1 MSAYTG
7 LSCTFSYLIREH
19 GSEKVYDW
27 IFEAAQQAA
36 MQPEPDLHLS
46 DALSYLAAAVV
57 SDEVSEAESKV
68 PGVAKSLSSK
78 IEETQKAY
86 DELVAAADLIK
97 FNELEFSDYLEE
109 IEHPLARF
117 SRPMSR
123 FSTPEQPVRSIQKKI
138 EEFQGAEKT
147 EYQWISVDKFMT
159 DEFPSAIERQINL
172 YNDFTTYSS
181 HREDD
186 HPANWKASPFAHL
199 RVKKGELYRLLGL
212 KALYKETAGQLQVV
226 KDLANKF
233 KEAVS
238 SEQAAHS
245 EYDKARSAIE
255 QKIPDDLGRH
265 IPYDVIESIRNKAP
279 KL

>member
-27 IFEAAQQAA
+27 VFEAAQNAA
-36 MQPEPDLHLS
+36 KKEDPDFDLS

-68 PGVAKSLSSK
+68 PEVAGLLKSK
-78 IEETQKAY
+78 IEETQKVY
-86 DELVAAADLIK
+86 DELVAAAALIK
-97 FNELEFSDYLEE
+97 FDDLEFSDYLEE
-109 IEHPLARF
+109 IEQPLARF
-117 SRPMSR
+117 SRAR
-123 FSTPEQPVRSIQKKI
+123 FFTPEQPVCSISKKI

-147 EYQWISVDKFMT
+147 EYQWVSVEKFMT
-159 DEFPSAIERQINL
+159 EEFPSIIERQINL

-186 HPANWKASPFAHL
+186 HPANWKASPFAYL
-199 RVKKGELYRLLGL
+199 RVKKGQLYRLLGL
-212 KALYKETAGQLQVV
+212 KSLYRETAAQLQAV
-226 KDLANKF
+226 KELATKF
-233 KEAVS
+233 KAAVS
-238 SEQAAHS
+238 SEQAAHN

-265 IPYDVIESIRNKAP
+265 IPYDVIESIRSKAP
-279 KL
+279 KP

>member
-36 MQPEPDLHLS
+36 KKEEPDFHLS

-57 SDEVSEAESKV
+57 SNEVSEAESKV
-68 PGVAKSLSSK
+68 PEVARFLKNK
-78 IEETQKAY
+78 IEETQTAY

-97 FNELEFSDYLEE
+97 FNDLEFSDYLEE
-109 IEHPLARF
+109 IEHPLARL
-117 SRPMSR
+117 SRPR
-123 FSTPEQPVRSIQKKI
+123 FSTPQQPVRSIRKKI

-159 DEFPSAIERQINL
+159 EEFPSIIELQINL
-172 YNDFTTYSS
+172 YKDFTTYSS

-186 HPANWKASPFAHL
+186 HPANWKASPFAYL
-199 RVKKGELYRLLGL
+199 RVKKGQLYRLLGL
-212 KALYKETAGQLQVV
+212 KSLYKETADQLQII
-226 KDLANKF
+226 KELAAKF
-233 KEAVS
+233 KAAVS
-238 SEQAAHS
+238 SEQAAHN

-279 KL
+279 KP